1 MLVLRWQMLSNM
13 ILLPFDSHNQ
23 IMEIKKE
30 APHRYLIVLFSY
42 ISHNSQG
49 HLLKK
54 TGAVNQRPIDE
65 EDGEE
70 VAPLFISIAKLHDK
84 ERKPFEPPDVW
95 DRSEKKGGKS
105 CLQFAE
111 FVKWWYMNRWHGLE
125 MLRWDEERR
134 FDVKVWTKANEDDQG
149 PWQFD
154 ACFPVAFTEYLSFE
168 L

>member
-1 MLVLRWQMLSNM
+1 MLSNM

-54 TGAVNQRPIDE
+54 TGAVNQRPIE
-65 EDGEE
+65 EE

-84 ERKPFEPPDVW
+84 ERKPFEPPDVL
-95 DRSEKKGGKS
+95 DRTE
-105 CLQFAE
+105 
-111 FVKWWYMNRWHGLE
+111 
-125 MLRWDEERR
+125 
-134 FDVKVWTKANEDDQG
+134 KANRVCSSQNS
-149 PWQFD
+149 
-154 ACFPVAFTEYLSFE
+154 LSGGT
-168 L
+168 